1 MEQKMSRQEAIGYL
15 EGKQVITSDPDLSWG
30 EVRLHL
36 IDAGNKVGY
45 KAAFRALIMGQEA
58 DQSIGWQ

>member
-1 MEQKMSRQEAIGYL
+1 
-15 EGKQVITSDPDLSWG
+15 VITSDPDLSWG